1 MYRWAL
7 VKKDGRILT
16 CLIDSQNDR
25 TIELHAD
32 IDHQVPDQPGP
43 GDIVTARIE
52 RIMYGMDAAFL
63 DLPGG
68 LKGYIPIGEFGCA
81 FFTKRGSKE
90 KFCQG
95 DELLVQILDEGQ
107 KQKAISVTSRL
118 SLTDTLAVVG
128 CESRTGDGSFDL
140 RISKKPD
147 EKTRDALREYM
158 RTFLSSF
165 QPDPDDSSLSFSKW
179 VLLRTAAAAAFQSGQ
194 HQLIEEQIIRS
205 FRILSGIIR
214 HAPYLAFG
222 TVHYRSPRPY
232 LKHVQSIP
240 ADRIEKIITDDEKI
254 FEELSSFSQAPVELY
269 QDKLVSLYSLYRMRA
284 RIDEALNRV
293 VYLRSGGTLV
303 IEPTEALTAIDVNT
317 GKGSLKKKGTDKEE
331 ALLAINLEAARE
343 AARQIRLRNLSGII
357 LIDFVNMKD
366 KEHEQILMDQLR
378 SDLARDP
385 VDARLVDITRLGLAE
400 ITRKKTERPL
410 HEIL

>member
-7 VKKDGRILT
+7 MKKDGRILT
-16 CLIDSQNDR
+16 CLIDSQSDR

-32 IDHQVPDQPGP
+32 IDRQVPEQPGP
-43 GDIVTARIE
+43 GDIVTARID

-68 LKGYIPIGEFGCA
+68 LKGYIPVSEFDLA
-81 FFTKRGSKE
+81 FFTKRGSSE
-90 KFCQG
+90 KYCQG
-95 DELLVQILDEGQ
+95 DEFLAQILDEGH
-107 KQKAISVTSRL
+107 KQKAISVTARL
-118 SLTDTLAVVG
+118 SVSDTLAVAG
-128 CESRTGDGSFDL
+128 CENRAGDGSFEL

-147 EKTRDALREYM
+147 EKTRDALRDYI
-158 RTFLSSF
+158 RAYLSDRS
-165 QPDPDDSSLSFSKW
+165 DSDDDSFSCSKW
-179 VLLRTAAAAAFQSGQ
+179 VLLRTAAAAAFQSGEQ
-194 HQLIEEQIIRS
+194 QLIEEQVVRS
-205 FRILSGIIR
+205 FQILSGIIR

-222 TVHYRSPRPY
+222 TIHYRSPRPY
-232 LKHVQSIP
+232 LRHVQSIP
-240 ADRIEKIITDDEKI
+240 ADRIEKIITDDEKLYG
-254 FEELSSFSQAPVELY
+254 ELSASCQAPVELY
-269 QDKLVSLYSLYRMRA
+269 QDDLVSLYSLYRMTA
-284 RIDEALNRV
+284 RIDEALGRV
-293 VYLRSGGTLV
+293 VHMRSGGTLV

-331 ALLAINLEAARE
+331 ALLALNLEAARE

-366 KEHEQILMDQLR
+366 REHEKILMDQLR

-385 VDARLVDITRLGLAE
+385 VDTRLVDITRLGLAE

-410 HEIL
+410 HELL